1 MMGNLIQRSQ
11 NTVTI
16 AILLTHCFPQ
26 CHCTSASVVSSS
38 IIGQVVEMQSGMY
51 ITGSSMNI
59 VKPKVG
65 TKLTSID
72 VIMCLIVCSYER
84 IITT

>member
-1 MMGNLIQRSQ
+1 
-11 NTVTI
+11 
-16 AILLTHCFPQ
+16 
-26 CHCTSASVVSSS
+26 
-38 IIGQVVEMQSGMY
+38 MQSGMY